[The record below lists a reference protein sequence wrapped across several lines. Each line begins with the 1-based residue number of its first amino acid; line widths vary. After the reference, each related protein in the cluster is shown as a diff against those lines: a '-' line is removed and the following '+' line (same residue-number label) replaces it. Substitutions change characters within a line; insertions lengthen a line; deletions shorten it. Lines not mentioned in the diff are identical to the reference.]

1 MRSGAITQTSNQ
13 ADKHRRQVT
22 SIDKKRLGLQLELL
36 AKITRMALGADRREI
51 TGMFLRHGLMLS
63 GIGVACGLAAAFAV
77 VRVMSSLLFKVSS
90 VDLVTYGTMSLS
102 LVLTTLVA
110 SYLPSRRAASVDPAE
125 ALRAE

>member
-102 LVLTTLVA
+102 LFLTTLVA